1 MSNYILGIDIGGTTA
16 KLGLFSEEHFPEII
30 VKRSVK
36 TRPDDGGKYILP
48 DIAEGIKQLFEDE
61 GIDKSQ
67 IDGIGV
73 GVPGPVII
81 GDRPGQTLVNKCV
94 NLGWGVKDV
103 ASELSELTGI
113 EKVVVENDAN
123 AAALGEIICGSVRDM
138 AEKIGTYRKVTEVL
152 VTIGTGIGG
161 GIILNDRL
169 LVGKDFSAGE
179 YSYLCTN
186 DRIID
191 SFDGFWCRNG
201 HRVIGEKLSA
211 ATGEPEETL
220 DGVELFRR
228 IRDNDETAKQV
239 LREIAADYAVQIYN
253 LSVLLNLE
261 KIAVGG
267 GISADPLLIDYLKK
281 ALWDMYDRLPFGPE
295 KEALP
300 MADVVA
306 CEFRNDANLIGALY
320 HHLYGTW
327 EN

>member
-161 GIILNDRL
+161 GIVRDGQIIRGYFGCAGEIGHIKIAPQHPLLAKLREAGADINTFDDFEYFASATEEIDRVLLRLEETYERDDEYFFEVGLLGRL
-169 LVGKDFSAGE
+169 L
-179 YSYLCTN
+179 
-186 DRIID
+186 
-191 SFDGFWCRNG
+191 
-201 HRVIGEKLSA
+201 LSA
-211 ATGEPEETL
+211 VIEG
-220 DGVELFRR
+220 DR
-228 IRDNDETAKQV
+228 NDTISFVKQM
-239 LREIAADYAVQIYN
+239 
-253 LSVLLNLE
+253 
-261 KIAVGG
+261 
-267 GISADPLLIDYLKK
+267 P
-281 ALWDMYDRLPFGPE
+281 
-295 KEALP
+295 ALP
-300 MADVVA
+300 
-306 CEFRNDANLIGALY
+306 
-320 HHLYGTW
+320 LYGDMRPIWRGKLEVLETFS
-327 EN
+327 